1 MSGPYSAVVVLPL
14 AHLLHWYFMPLY
26 AAPMVIVLYSTIKET
41 IRQRREGDEEEK
53 EKQASEI
60 ERRRERPP
68 R

>member
-1 MSGPYSAVVVLPL
+1 MSAPYSEVVVLPL

-41 IRQRREGDEEEK
+41 IRQRREGEEEK
-53 EKQASEI
+53 PESEI
-60 ERRRERPP
+60 ERRKERPP